1 MTNVNDSTA
10 GVDAAALRNACNAA
24 FHELGLGWCWD
35 ASHPLPC
42 AGAEP
47 ESLRDCLRDYLTK
60 HQAHML
66 KAYDADFLVDAI
78 LAAITRCT
86 QPAVPGAKPAS
97 ATDWRELQ
105 QRQIGV

>member
-1 MTNVNDSTA
+1 MTNLNDSA
-10 GVDAAALRNACNAA
+10 GSIDTAALRNACNAA

-35 ASHPLPC
+35 AGHPLPC

-47 ESLRDCLRDYLTK
+47 ESLRDCLRDYLTL

-78 LAAITRCT
+78 LAAMARCT
-86 QPAVPGAKPAS
+86 PPAPGAKPA
-97 ATDWRELQ
+97 AAIDWRELQ